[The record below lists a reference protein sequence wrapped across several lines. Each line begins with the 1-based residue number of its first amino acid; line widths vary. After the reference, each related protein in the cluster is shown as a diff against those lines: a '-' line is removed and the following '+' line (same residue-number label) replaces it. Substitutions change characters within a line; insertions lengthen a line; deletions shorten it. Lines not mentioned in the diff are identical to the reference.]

1 MSENCEILV
10 ISSVDGISRCQTL
23 VPPMLY
29 WIVDFFWSE
38 DRLVSNLDVSI
49 LIDLYIVVSQEP
61 LITYILHMQN
71 KTAGDTLYHVA
82 LERKLSSSNKW
93 RKDFF
98 WEEVKQKLWK
108 YQSIARKP
116 DSQLVTMNIFRFC
129 VASVLFCSTQ
139 MHDSLSIKFK
149 NCSDGMIIFI
159 FHFTS
164 NP

>member
-10 ISSVDGISRCQTL
+10 ISSVDVISRCQTL

-38 DRLVSNLDVSI
+38 DGLVSNLDVSI

-82 LERKLSSSNKW
+82 LE
-93 RKDFF
+93 
-98 WEEVKQKLWK
+98 
-108 YQSIARKP
+108 
-116 DSQLVTMNIFRFC
+116 
-129 VASVLFCSTQ
+129 
-139 MHDSLSIKFK
+139 K
-149 NCSDGMIIFI
+149 N
-159 FHFTS
+159 
-164 NP
+164 

>member
-10 ISSVDGISRCQTL
+10 ISSVDVISRSL
-23 VPPMLY
+23 VSPMLY

-82 LERKLSSSNKW
+82 LERTKMRGK
-93 RKDFF
+93 
-98 WEEVKQKLWK
+98 
-108 YQSIARKP
+108 
-116 DSQLVTMNIFRFC
+116 
-129 VASVLFCSTQ
+129 
-139 MHDSLSIKFK
+139 H
-149 NCSDGMIIFI
+149 
-159 FHFTS
+159 
-164 NP
+164 